1 MPACRPFSI
10 RLVRA
15 VVCGTA
21 LVASLLGAACS
32 QANEAGWQHWFADG
46 SLADFDIVSGTAT
59 YVVEDGVLIGTTVD
73 GSPNTFLVTKQPS
86 KDFELLFEVNV
97 DDELNSGVQVRS
109 HIFQEGDEAPE
120 GGKLL
125 PAGRLYGPQCEIA
138 INGTAGNFYDEA
150 RRGTWWSLLTD
161 TEAMRTP
168 EAQAA
173 FEKGEW
179 NAYRIV
185 VEGDHYRSWINGVP
199 TADFRQPHDPEGHI
213 GFQVHGI
220 RQGDGPY
227 QVRWRNVKFRS
238 LD

>member
-1 MPACRPFSI
+1 MPARRPFSI
-10 RLVRA
+10 RMLRA
-15 VVCGTA
+15 VTCVA
-21 LVASLLGAACS
+21 VLVASLTVAGRS
-32 QANEAGWQHWFADG
+32 QADEAGWQHWFANG
-46 SLADFDIVSGTAT
+46 SLADFDIVSGTAS

-86 KDFELLFEVNV
+86 QDFELLFEVNV

-120 GGKLL
+120 GGNTL

-173 FEKGEW
+173 FKKGEW

-199 TADFRQPHDPEGHI
+199 TADFHQPHDPEGHI

-238 LD
+238 LN